1 MQKTTDPTGTPKA
14 KTGPLSG
21 VRVLDLTSVL
31 MGPYCTQILGDLGAD
46 IIKVEN
52 PEGDTTRYVGG
63 SKRPGRSGMFS
74 NLNRGK
80 RCITLDLRNKA
91 GRALCLRLAQQADV
105 MIHSIRLGALERL
118 GLGYA
123 QVQAVNPDIIYCNLL
138 GYGRS
143 GRYSGK
149 PVYDDTIQ
157 AISGMA
163 MLQAEMN
170 GEPQY
175 VTTVLCDKVAAL
187 SAAYAINAAL
197 FNRQRGGGGQEI
209 DVPMFESMASFL
221 LAEHISGALYDPP
234 LGRPVYERP
243 VTPYRRPYKT
253 RNGYLSVLVYND
265 KQWRRFAE
273 LTGHPEL
280 ISDPRFASQADRSRN
295 IGDFCRMVADILV
308 QRDSEEWLQLL
319 EQAEIPVAKLN
330 RMDDLFTD
338 PHLQDVGFFKAI
350 DDPLDGRLRMPSQPV
365 LFSKTPAGF
374 DAAGPLQG
382 QHGTEIL
389 QEFGLGADEISTLD
403 EQGAFGTAR
412 KTSDKKN

>member
-1 MQKTTDPTGTPKA
+1 MQKSIKGGSAGKA
-14 KTGPLSG
+14 KTGPLAG

-31 MGPYCTQILGDLGAD
+31 MGPYCTQIMGDLGAD

-52 PEGDTTRYVGG
+52 PDGDTTRFVGG

-80 RCITLDLRNKA
+80 RCITLDLQSKA
-91 GRALCLRLAQQADV
+91 GREVCLRLVADADV
-105 MIHSIRLGALERL
+105 MIHSIRLGAIERL
-118 GLGYA
+118 GLAYP
-123 QVQAVNPDIIYCNLL
+123 QVQAVNPNIIYCNLL
-138 GYGRS
+138 GYGRT

-157 AISGMA
+157 GISGMA

-175 VTTVLCDKVAAL
+175 VTTVLCDKIAAL
-187 SAAYAINAAL
+187 SAVYAINAAL
-197 FNRQRGGGGQEI
+197 FSRQRGGGGQEI
-209 DVPMFESMASFL
+209 DVPMFEAMASFL

-253 RNGYLSVLVYND
+253 KNGYLSVLVYND

-273 LTGHPEL
+273 LTGRQEL
-280 ISDPRFASQADRSRN
+280 ASDPRFATQADRSRN
-295 IGDFCRMVADILV
+295 IADFCRMVADILV
-308 QRDSEEWLQLL
+308 QRDSEEWLQTL
-319 EQAEIPVAKLN
+319 EAAEIPVARLN
-330 RMDDLFTD
+330 SMEDLFTD
-338 PHLQDVGFFKAI
+338 PHLADVGFFTPL
-350 DDPLDGRLRMPSQPV
+350 DDPLDGRMRMPSQPV

-374 DAAGPLQG
+374 DSAGPLLG
-382 QHGTEIL
+382 QHTGEIL
-389 QEFGLGADEISTLD
+389 DELGLAEGEIEDLRA
-403 EQGAFGTAR
+403 QGAFGPPG
-412 KTSDKKN
+412 KNN